1 MRKFNKFAR
10 LGCLLVWWSLA
21 AVPAR
26 AQADSPD
33 QYAGWWIQQFGVVDP
48 DSEPLAARAGRV
60 FERVCA
66 AADRKSNRLPRL
78 VLIRGDGDPYV
89 VALPDGSIVL
99 TRGGLHLCYRDVP
112 PERGDACLAFL
123 LGHELAHLAKDDF
136 WHRSAF
142 MALRESP
149 GDPGPRTRLVR
160 LLAAAGGDSAQ
171 ARDGLRVKELQADA
185 YGMLYMAMAGYDP
198 SAVLAQGSSFF
209 AKWAAQVTERALCD
223 EETHPRP
230 ADREAF
236 LRSQLQGV
244 VRELDFFHFGVRLYQ
259 LGRYHDAILFLERFL
274 QRFPSREVYNNLGL
288 CRYQLAVRALAR
300 QDFDQA
306 ARFRL
311 PVRLDQATLA
321 ERLQVRSTPDPDGRA
336 PASVTVHLDPA
347 IRYLEQAVQLDPWHV
362 PARVNLC
369 AALIQRGRAARAL
382 SAVEEAPPG
391 LEPDA
396 DLQVGKAVAL
406 YLYGRESGIDTG
418 DNAVA
423 LLKDVATR
431 FPGRADVPYNL
442 GTILAERGR
451 AASAREAWE
460 AFLRLEPRGRWSA
473 VVRRRLDPEAP
484 PAPETARRAADPPAS
499 AAFPPGK
506 ITPAVEKA
514 LKPLERTAFD
524 LGTCSGAVYRGKG
537 VRALE
542 LDFVLEIVEG
552 EAREKLPLSRARET
566 FGEPDAVEETPAG
579 ALWLY
584 PAFALE
590 TRADAV
596 CGVIRFAGAP

>member
-1 MRKFNKFAR
+1 MMKTGRYVRFAWLLL
-10 LGCLLVWWSLA
+10 LGALA
-21 AVPAR
+21 AGALR
-26 AQADSPD
+26 GQDESPD
-33 QYAGWWIQQFGVVDP
+33 QYAGWWVQQFGVVDP
-48 DSEPLAARAGRV
+48 EAEPLAARAASV
-60 FERVCA
+60 FTRVCA

-78 VLIRGDGDPYV
+78 VLIRGDGDPCV

-99 TRGGLHLCYRDVP
+99 TRGGLHLCYRDVT
-112 PERGDACLAFL
+112 PEQGDACLAFL

-142 MALRESP
+142 MALREAP
-149 GDPGPRTRLVR
+149 GDAESRTRLVR
-160 LLAAAGGDSAQ
+160 LLAGAGGDSAQ

-198 SAVLAQGSSFF
+198 AAVMTPGSSFF
-209 AKWAAQVTERALCD
+209 AKWAAQVTERALFD
-223 EETHPRP
+223 DRTHPRP
-230 ADREAF
+230 ADRETF

-259 LGRYHDAILFLERFL
+259 LGRYHDAILFLQRFL
-274 QRFPSREVYNNLGL
+274 QRFPSREVYNDLGL
-288 CRYQLAVRALAR
+288 CHYQLAVRALAR
-300 QDFDQA
+300 QDVDLA

-321 ERLQVRSTPDPDGRA
+321 ERLRFRA
-336 PASVTVHLDPA
+336 PAAPDVRDSPAVTAHLDPA

-369 AALIQRGRAARAL
+369 AALVLRGRAARAL
-382 SAVEEAPPG
+382 AAVEEAPPG
-391 LEPDA
+391 LSADA

-423 LLKDVATR
+423 LLKAVAGR

-460 AFLRLEPRGRWSA
+460 AFLQLEPRGHYAA

-484 PAPETARRAADPPAS
+484 DAAPAARKATAPPAS

-514 LKPLERTAFD
+514 LKALERTAFD
-524 LGTCSGAVYRGKG
+524 LGTFSGAVYRGKG

-542 LDFVLEIVEG
+542 LDFVLELVEG
-552 EAREKLPLSRARET
+552 ELRERMPVSRARET

-590 TRADAV
+590 TRADEV
-596 CGVIRFAGAP
+596 FGVVRFAGTP

>member
-1 MRKFNKFAR
+1 MRFAWLLL
-10 LGCLLVWWSLA
+10 LGALA
-21 AVPAR
+21 AGALR
-26 AQADSPD
+26 GQDESPD
-33 QYAGWWIQQFGVVDP
+33 QYAGWWVQQFGVVDP
-48 DSEPLAARAGRV
+48 EAEPLAARAASV
-60 FERVCA
+60 FTRVCA

-78 VLIRGDGDPYV
+78 VLIRGDGDPCV

-99 TRGGLHLCYRDVP
+99 TRGGLHLCYRDVT
-112 PERGDACLAFL
+112 PEQGDACLAFL

-142 MALRESP
+142 MALREAP
-149 GDPGPRTRLVR
+149 GDAESRTRLVR
-160 LLAAAGGDSAQ
+160 LLAGAGGDSAQ

-198 SAVLAQGSSFF
+198 AAVMTPGSSFF
-209 AKWAAQVTERALCD
+209 AKWAAQVTERALFD
-223 EETHPRP
+223 DRTHPRP
-230 ADREAF
+230 ADRETF

-259 LGRYHDAILFLERFL
+259 LGRYHDAILFLQRFL
-274 QRFPSREVYNNLGL
+274 QRFPSREVYNDLGL
-288 CRYQLAVRALAR
+288 CHYQLAVRALAR
-300 QDFDQA
+300 QDVDLA

-321 ERLQVRSTPDPDGRA
+321 ERLRFRA
-336 PASVTVHLDPA
+336 PAAPDVRDSPAVTAHLDPA

-369 AALIQRGRAARAL
+369 AALVLRGRAARAL
-382 SAVEEAPPG
+382 AAVEEAPPG
-391 LEPDA
+391 LSADA

-423 LLKDVATR
+423 LLKAVAGR

-460 AFLRLEPRGRWSA
+460 AFLQLEPRGHYAA

-484 PAPETARRAADPPAS
+484 DAAPAARKATAPPAS

-514 LKPLERTAFD
+514 LKALERTAFD
-524 LGTCSGAVYRGKG
+524 LGTFSGAVYRGKG

-542 LDFVLEIVEG
+542 LDFVLELVEG
-552 EAREKLPLSRARET
+552 ELRERMPVSRARET

-590 TRADAV
+590 TRADEV
-596 CGVIRFAGAP
+596 FGVVRFAGTP

>member
-1 MRKFNKFAR
+1 MRQFNKYAR
-10 LGCLLVWWSLA
+10 LGCLLVGYFLA
-21 AVPAR
+21 AGPAR

-33 QYAGWWIQQFGVVDP
+33 QYAGWWVQQFGVVDP
-48 DSEPLAARAGRV
+48 EAEPLAARAGRV

-99 TRGGLHLCYRDVP
+99 TRGGLRLCYRDVT

-149 GDPGPRTRLVR
+149 DDPESRTRLVR

-198 SAVLAQGSSFF
+198 AAVMTPGSSFF
-209 AKWAAQVTERALCD
+209 AKWASQVTERALFD
-223 EETHPRP
+223 DRSHPGP
-230 ADREAF
+230 ADRETF

-259 LGRYHDAILFLERFL
+259 LGRYHDAILFLQRFL

-288 CRYQLAVRALAR
+288 CHYQLAARVLAR

-311 PVRLDQATLA
+311 PVRLDQTTLA
-321 ERLQVRSTPDPDGRA
+321 ERLQVRATADPGGGA
-336 PASVTVHLDPA
+336 SPSVTVHLDPA
-347 IRYLEQAVQLDPWHV
+347 IRYLEQAVQLDPWHL

-369 AALIQRGRAARAL
+369 AALILRGRAARAL
-382 SAVEEAPPG
+382 SAVEETPSG
-391 LEPDA
+391 LDPDP
-396 DLQVGKAVAL
+396 DLEVVKAVAL

-423 LLKDVATR
+423 LLKGVASR
-431 FPGRADVPYNL
+431 APGRADVLYNL
-442 GTILAERGR
+442 GTVLAERGR

-460 AFLRLEPRGRWSA
+460 AFLKLEPRGRWA
-473 VVRRRLDPEAP
+473 TLVRGRLDPEAP
-484 PAPETARRAADPPAS
+484 PAPEASRQAMAPPAS
-499 AAFPPGK
+499 AAFKPGK
-506 ITPAVEKA
+506 ITPAVEKT

-524 LGTCSGAVYRGKG
+524 LGTFCGAVYRGKG

-552 EAREKLPLSRARET
+552 EPREKLTVSRAREI
-566 FGEPDAVEETPAG
+566 FGEPDAVERTPAG
-579 ALWLY
+579 ALWFY

-590 TRADAV
+590 IGADAV